1 MSSLAM
7 NRIPLVD
14 LKAQYQSIQADIDS
28 AIRRVIETTA
38 FIDGPDVQLF
48 EREFAEFCGAKH
60 AVGVASGTAALQLA
74 MLACGVGPGDEV
86 ITVSHTFCATAE
98 AIAQLGARPVFVDID
113 PDTYTMDPSAA
124 EQAITPRTKA
134 ILPVHLYGLPADME
148 AIQSIARKHGLVVI
162 EDAAQAHGASYKGR
176 SVGAM
181 GDAACFS
188 FYPGKNLGAYG
199 DAGAVTTSNEAI
211 ARTVSA
217 LRDHG
222 RAIGPDGKRSKYEH
236 DRVGFGERLDTLQ
249 AAILRAKLPHLRAW
263 TERRRAIAQRYR
275 ELLRDSPIGLPVEPP
290 DTRHVYHLFV
300 VRVSDRRAVQDR
312 LAAKGIDTGIHYP
325 IPLHMQKSFA
335 WLGYREGDLP
345 RTEAA
350 AREILSLPI
359 YPELTPQQQEYVA
372 QAILEAV
379 WKSVSG

>member
-1 MSSLAM
+1 M

-38 FIDGPDVQLF
+38 FINGPDVQSF

-60 AVGVASGTAALQLA
+60 AIGVASGTAALQLA

-113 PDTYTMDPSAA
+113 PHTYTIDPSAA
-124 EQAITPRTKA
+124 ERAITSRTKA
-134 ILPVHLYGLPADME
+134 ILPVHLYGLPADMD

-199 DAGAVTTSNEAI
+199 DAGAVTTNNEAI
-211 ARTVSA
+211 ARAVSA

-236 DRVGFGERLDTLQ
+236 DRVGYGERLDTLQ

-263 TERRRAIAQRYR
+263 TERRRVIAHRYR
-275 ELLRDSPIGLPVEPP
+275 ELLQGSAVGLPVEPP

-335 WLGYREGDLP
+335 YLGYREGDLP
-345 RTEAA
+345 CTEAA

-359 YPELTPQQQEYVA
+359 YPELTAQQQDYVA

-379 WKSVSG
+379 QN